1 MSYFNIL
8 KKHKVSVPPFWTDQ
22 SYFLRDGFIMGFT
35 LEFLF
40 LYFNAY
46 DSFTRKATIKCLERE
61 RYTDYKIKERKM
73 LDTIK
78 EEKRR
83 KLQMLQEL
91 TDKKN
96 AESALSRS
104 SLANAGLDRTLWEDT
119 ESDRP

>member
-104 SLANAGLDRTLWEDT
+104 SLANAGLDKTL
-119 ESDRP
+119 